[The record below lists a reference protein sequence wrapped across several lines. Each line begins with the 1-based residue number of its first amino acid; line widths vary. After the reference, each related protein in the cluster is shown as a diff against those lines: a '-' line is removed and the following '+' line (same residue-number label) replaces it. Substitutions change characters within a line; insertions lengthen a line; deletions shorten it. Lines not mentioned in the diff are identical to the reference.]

1 MKCNVQGPCAYRFAS
16 GNTGS
21 WRIVR
26 PSVDTTK
33 CVRCGTCEMV
43 CPANVITIDK
53 DRSNTDDFFDIM
65 WDYCKGCGICA
76 NECPMHCIEM
86 VREERGEE

>member
-1 MKCNVQGPCAYRFAS
+1 
-16 GNTGS
+16 
-21 WRIVR
+21 
-26 PSVDTTK
+26 
-33 CVRCGTCEMV
+33 MV